1 MLRVVPD
8 ESLQAT
14 PDAVVRRDLPE
25 DRAREAQKSEADAS
39 FFGDVDCVV
48 VERVRRVGDGHEGV
62 HEAVARVAERRD
74 AEEQRRR
81 PQPLRPPFPF
91 RSIKIVMC

>member
-39 FFGDVDCVV
+39 FFGDVHRVV
-48 VERVRRVGDGHEGV
+48 VEGVRRVGDGHERV

-74 AEEQRRR
+74 AE
-81 PQPLRPPFPF
+81 
-91 RSIKIVMC
+91 K

>member
-14 PDAVVRRDLPE
+14 PDAVVRRDLPD
-25 DRAREAQKSEADAS
+25 DRAREADERQPNSPLL
-39 FFGDVDCVV
+39 GDVDRVV
-48 VERVRRVGDGHEGV
+48 VERVRRVSYTYKRV

-74 AEEQRRR
+74 AEQ
-81 PQPLRPPFPF
+81 
-91 RSIKIVMC
+91 

>member
-14 PDAVVRRDLPE
+14 PDAVVRRDLPD
-25 DRAREAQKSEADAS
+25 DRAREADECQPNSPLL
-39 FFGDVDCVV
+39 GDVDRVV
-48 VERVRRVGDGHEGV
+48 VERVRRVGDGYERV
-62 HEAVARVAERRD
+62 YEAVTRVAERRD

-81 PQPLRPPFPF
+81 P
-91 RSIKIVMC
+91 

>member
-14 PDAVVRRDLPE
+14 PDAVVRRDLPD
-25 DRAREAQKSEADAS
+25 DRAREADERQPDAPLL
-39 FFGDVDCVV
+39 GHVDRVV
-48 VERVRRVGDGHEGV
+48 VERVRRVGYTYKRV

-74 AEEQRRR
+74 AE
-81 PQPLRPPFPF
+81 
-91 RSIKIVMC
+91 K